1 MYHFM
6 TNKAIKKR
14 IWDIPVIA
22 ICLLFVFAGF
32 GVFLDFM
39 KEGDIAS
46 SAMSVVI
53 VAVNAYVVYR
63 ILRHRLLQVK
73 ASRYAFALEDAPG
86 IALSMDEYAQ
96 MLADDKAEQTFLV
109 LRQGGYLKDVA
120 YNGATRVITLL
131 NTDKPAVTE
140 EFITLECPNCGAKT
154 RVLKGRNARCP
165 YCEQAIIQG
174 QE

>member
-1 MYHFM
+1 
-6 TNKAIKKR
+6 
-14 IWDIPVIA
+14 
-22 ICLLFVFAGF
+22 
-32 GVFLDFM
+32 
-39 KEGDIAS
+39 
-46 SAMSVVI
+46 
-53 VAVNAYVVYR
+53 
-63 ILRHRLLQVK
+63 
-73 ASRYAFALEDAPG
+73 
-86 IALSMDEYAQ
+86 MDEYAQ

-165 YCEQAIIQG
+165 YCDQAIIQ
-174 QE
+174 E